1 MAFVLAGSVE
11 LVTWKQ
17 GLMVVKLLNAF
28 RDNFHKISA
37 ILLEIDPQ
45 HRQTQTAQNAA
56 ECYCQ
61 NLSEIKKTLT
71 TFHTALAPLKKQV
84 KLVEEEC

>member
-1 MAFVLAGSVE
+1 MAFVLSGSVE

-17 GLMVVKLLNAF
+17 GLMVVKLFYTF

-45 HRQTQTAQNAA
+45 HRQTHSAK
-56 ECYCQ
+56 C
-61 NLSEIKKTLT
+61 LSVLMSKYISCRSESSKY
-71 TFHTALAPLKKQV
+71 
-84 KLVEEEC
+84 

>member
-1 MAFVLAGSVE
+1 MAFVLSGSVE

-17 GLMVVKLLNAF
+17 GLMVVKLFYTF

-45 HRQTQTAQNAA
+45 HRQTHTAQNAA
-56 ECYCQ
+56 VCC
-61 NLSEIKKTLT
+61 
-71 TFHTALAPLKKQV
+71 
-84 KLVEEEC
+84 